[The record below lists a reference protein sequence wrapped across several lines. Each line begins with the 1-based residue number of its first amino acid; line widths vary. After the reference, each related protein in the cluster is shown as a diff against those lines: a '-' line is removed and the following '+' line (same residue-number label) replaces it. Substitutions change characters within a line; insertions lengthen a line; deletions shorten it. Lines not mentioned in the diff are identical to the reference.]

1 MPNIPDLYPY
11 TYDNQIREEFQQMSS
26 RLERCLGEVHKV
38 SERGKRF
45 QIGDPAEGKAAVR
58 GFVDSTPR
66 EANYRQRWLRTSR
79 RNPQEWIDRDDANRL
94 GEIDDPTPSR
104 IKNLMSVAYR
114 EKDFY
119 LIEGLRGNA
128 FEGDK
133 GETPIPF
140 NDDFVIPS
148 DLGGDDSGIN
158 YEKYLT
164 ATTNLGAYNVTGQG
178 VEEMSQVAYVCTHF
192 EIADMLRED
201 EFTNSDYSDLK
212 RAALG
217 QVVDYQGVTII
228 PVSPELLPVDATTGI
243 RDTFMFSKSAIA
255 FGIHCDV
262 KTNVDIVP
270 VKNYAILLDLF
281 YGYGCTRIKDEG
293 VWKMQSFRANAAQ
306 EIAAQRLPV
315 PV

>member
-1 MPNIPDLYPY
+1 
-11 TYDNQIREEFQQMSS
+11 MSS

-45 QIGDPAEGKAAVR
+45 QVGDPAQGKAAVR
-58 GFVDSTPR
+58 GYVDSSPR
-66 EANYRQRWLRTSR
+66 EADYRDRWLRTFR

-94 GEIDDPTPSR
+94 GEIDDPTPNR
-104 IKNLMSVAYR
+104 IRNLMAVAYR
-114 EKDFY
+114 EKDFF
-119 LIEGLRGNA
+119 LIQGLGGDA
-128 FEGDK
+128 FEGDT
-133 GETPIPF
+133 GQTPIPF
-140 NDDFVIPS
+140 RNEFTIENDF
-148 DLGGDDSGIN
+148 GGAASGVN

-164 ATTNLGAYNVTGQG
+164 ATTQLGAYNVTGQG
-178 VEEMSQVAYVCTHF
+178 VEEMSQVALVCTHY

-212 RAALG
+212 RAAMG

-228 PVSPELLPVDATTGI
+228 PVSPELLPVDPATGI

-293 VWKMQSFRANAAQ
+293 VIKIESFRANAAR
-306 EIAAQRLPV
+306 EIASQRLAV
-315 PV
+315 PVV